1 MPLPYRR
8 GVYYVL
14 VDYYFVPRV
23 NYIILISLERDINTA
38 YAWLGN
44 KNVIKTFPDEVLQ
57 KDEDIVEIEKLL
69 SDESD
74 DVSCSE

>member
-1 MPLPYRR
+1 MLSHE
-8 GVYYVL
+8 G
-14 VDYYFVPRV
+14 F
-23 NYIILISLERDINTA
+23 LI
-38 YAWLGN
+38 WLGN

-69 SDESD
+69 SDESV